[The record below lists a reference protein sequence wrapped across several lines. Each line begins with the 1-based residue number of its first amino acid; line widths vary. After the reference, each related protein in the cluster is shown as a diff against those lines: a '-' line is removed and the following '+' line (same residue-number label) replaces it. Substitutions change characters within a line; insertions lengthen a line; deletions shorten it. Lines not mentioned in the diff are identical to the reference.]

1 MLREERPQVSFY
13 LLQNTCCC
21 GLFCHKQYQF
31 IRHAIRVVGLYTNVA
46 NPHCKYN
53 NNLQYSKYPNHI
65 FFLNKTLSFATT
77 YGGNV
82 ISHQETNKA
91 TTMAVTLVTELQNF
105 SCPHPEF
112 VSRSFFSAKP
122 TFLLSSIHQNPDI
135 PLKHHPSEP
144 HQIKQSLSKI
154 AVNERAVHNS
164 TEIMPK
170 QRTLS
175 P

>member
-1 MLREERPQVSFY
+1 MFEPLFNRPI
-13 LLQNTCCC
+13 L
-21 GLFCHKQYQF
+21 
-31 IRHAIRVVGLYTNVA
+31 AIVHGRIVYCPLNAMSGRPLSVRNVA

-105 SCPHPEF
+105 SCPHQEF
-112 VSRSFFSAKP
+112 VSRSFFRRSRLFFREAVANLPSA
-122 TFLLSSIHQNPDI
+122 SRVICVS
-135 PLKHHPSEP
+135 
-144 HQIKQSLSKI
+144 
-154 AVNERAVHNS
+154 
-164 TEIMPK
+164 
-170 QRTLS
+170 
-175 P
+175 

>member
-1 MLREERPQVSFY
+1 MFEPLFNRPI
-13 LLQNTCCC
+13 L
-21 GLFCHKQYQF
+21 
-31 IRHAIRVVGLYTNVA
+31 AIVHGRIVYCPLNAMSGRPLSVRNVA

-91 TTMAVTLVTELQNF
+91 TTMAVTLVSELQNF
-105 SCPHPEF
+105 ICPQQEF

-122 TFLLSSIHQNPDI
+122 TFCSLPSHWILQNKKTDTYSFDGWNRCLL
-135 PLKHHPSEP
+135 
-144 HQIKQSLSKI
+144 
-154 AVNERAVHNS
+154 
-164 TEIMPK
+164 
-170 QRTLS
+170 
-175 P
+175 